1 MTEEKD
7 LELDKIRTDGGT
19 QQRAGLNDESVA
31 DHCDGYEHGED
42 RPPLDVFH
50 DGSHYWLVDG
60 FHRYHGALRAKLET
74 HPCRVHKGTLRDAI
88 LFSVGCNS
96 KHGLKRTNEDKRK
109 AIETLLK
116 DSEWTKASSAWIA
129 EKCNVSNHLVARHRE
144 SFEGQ
149 SQVGK
154 FQPGKTERG
163 APSDER
169 RIGKN
174 GVSQPAVKN
183 RTKPDKSASCPPV
196 QSKPPTEK
204 PPKPGAIINRYMDV
218 TELKD
223 ALGKGMRLVDKVV
236 AEYGESAYANAIHDL
251 IRQAFDNINDWKREH
266 DNQLG

>member
-7 LELDKIRTDGGT
+7 INLDQIRTDGGT

-31 DHCDGYEHGED
+31 EHCDGYEHGED

-60 FHRYHGALRAKLET
+60 FHRYHGALRAKLDT
-74 HPCRVHKGTLRDAI
+74 HPCRVHKGTLRDAV

-116 DSEWTKASSAWIA
+116 DGEWAKASDRWIA
-129 EKCNVSNHLVARHRE
+129 EKCHVDHHTVSRHRG
-144 SFEGQ
+144 SLDGQ
-149 SQVGK
+149 GELGNSPVGK
-154 FQPGKTERG
+154 MG
-163 APSDER
+163 
-169 RIGKN
+169 
-174 GVSQPAVKN
+174 
-183 RTKPDKSASCPPV
+183 KSASPEVKRVSKDGALRPATVNKQNPKPPAPP
-196 QSKPPTEK
+196 KTPTEK

-223 ALGKGMRLVDKVV
+223 TLGKGMRLVDKVV
-236 AEYGESAYANAIHDL
+236 AEYGKSEYANAIHNL
-251 IRQAFDNINDWKREH
+251 IRQSFDNINDWKREH